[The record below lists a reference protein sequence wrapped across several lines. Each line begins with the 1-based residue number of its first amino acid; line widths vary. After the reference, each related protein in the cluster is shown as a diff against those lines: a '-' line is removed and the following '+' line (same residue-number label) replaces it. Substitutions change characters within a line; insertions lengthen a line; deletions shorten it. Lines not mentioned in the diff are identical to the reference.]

1 MNLNG
6 DKKKGTKETN
16 LLELIPIR
24 VSEWKDNEEGL
35 ITLILPKFKSK
46 IGRAFASIFKNP
58 MYEVKLDKIGT
69 FLWRLCD
76 GKNNIYDISQ
86 DMQKEFGDDIE
97 PVYERMKKFVNMLK
111 NLNAIKLN

>member
-1 MNLNG
+1 MNKD
-6 DKKKGTKETN
+6 DKRGNKETN

-24 VSEWKDNEEGL
+24 ISDWKDNDEGL

-46 IGRAFASIFKNP
+46 IGKLFASLFKNP
-58 MYEVKLDKIGT
+58 MYEVKLDAIGA
-69 FLWRLCD
+69 FLWKECD

-86 DMQKEFGDDIE
+86 DMVKEFGDDIE
-97 PVYERMKKFVNMLK
+97 PVYERIKIFVTMLK

>member
-1 MNLNG
+1 MIVNRDN
-6 DKKKGTKETN
+6 KKGNKETN

-24 VSEWKDNEEGL
+24 VSDWKDNDEGL

-46 IGRAFASIFKNP
+46 IGKAFASLFKNP
-58 MYEVKLDKIGT
+58 MYEVKLDTIGT
-69 FLWRLCD
+69 FLWRECD

-97 PVYERMKKFVNMLK
+97 PVYDRIKKFINMLK
-111 NLNAIKLN
+111 NLNAITLD